1 MRLCKNKRTGV
12 ERAVKILRKSKMSE
26 KLREFFLN
34 EVEVLKTIDH
44 PSIVKLYEIYEDKTY
59 YYLVQE

>member
-1 MRLCKNKRTGV
+1 
-12 ERAVKILRKSKMSE
+12 MSE

-44 PSIVKLYEIYEDKTY
+44 PSIVKLYEIFEDKTY